1 MAPVKTAAIGLRWA
15 RLNRV
20 RDSMKV
26 SPEKD
31 GRMSD
36 RRLRSSSGACVK
48 GVRPRLGNLAD
59 TSYVVLSIFLAV
71 LIRVKVKV

>member
-1 MAPVKTAAIGLRWA
+1 
-15 RLNRV
+15 
-20 RDSMKV
+20 MKF

-36 RRLRSSSGACVK
+36 RRLRSSSGTCVK

-59 TSYVVLSIFLAV
+59 TSYAVFFIFLAV
-71 LIRVKVKV
+71 LIRVKLKV

>member
-1 MAPVKTAAIGLRWA
+1 
-15 RLNRV
+15 
-20 RDSMKV
+20 
-26 SPEKD
+26 
-31 GRMSD
+31 MSD